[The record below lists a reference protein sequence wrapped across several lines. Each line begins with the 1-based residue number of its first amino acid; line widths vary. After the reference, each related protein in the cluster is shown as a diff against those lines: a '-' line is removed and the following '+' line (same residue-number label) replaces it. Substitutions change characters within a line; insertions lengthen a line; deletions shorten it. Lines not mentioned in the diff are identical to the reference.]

1 MNKRN
6 KRIISVIAII
16 MALLMLIGL
25 VVSVLPVRAYADD
38 DDDVESI
45 QEQIDTLQGQK
56 DELAGKSEKSRE
68 KLERLREEQSALI
81 EQKAALEER
90 ASFITEQMRLTDE
103 QISLYRGL
111 IEKKQEEV
119 DAARELELRQLER
132 YRTRVRAMEENG
144 GLDVLALLLNVRS
157 FSDLLSAIEDIR
169 DIMKSDKRLEDDYI
183 AAREEHER
191 VKAEYEAE
199 KAKYEDKMSELESE
213 QEALEQE
220 IEESEALILEL
231 AEEIETTEAEYEA
244 AMAAEAAAASSI
256 LYFIVQLNAA
266 QQAASQPKP
275 AEQPS
280 QPDPGDAPA
289 QEPTE
294 QPAEQPSQPDPGDA
308 PAQQPAEQPAEQP
321 SQPDPGDTPAQQPT
335 EQPAGQPSQPDPGD
349 TPAQQPAEQP
359 SQPDPGDT
367 VAQEPGPGDPGYQ
380 QPSVGAA
387 TGTLI
392 WPVPGCYSVSSPYG
406 YRTDPFTGQTRYH
419 SGMDID
425 GYGHDG
431 GAIVAC
437 DGGTVVAAAYS
448 DGYGNYIIIDHG
460 NGVQTLYAHMSG
472 FAVGYGSVVSQGQ
485 TIGYLGMTGRATG
498 VHCHL
503 EVFINKERVDPA
515 GYVG

>member
-289 QEPTE
+289 Q
-294 QPAEQPSQPDPGDA
+294 
-308 PAQQPAEQPAEQP
+308 QPAEQPAEQP
-321 SQPDPGDTPAQQPT
+321 SQPDPGDTPAQQPA
-335 EQPAGQPSQPDPGD
+335 E
-349 TPAQQPAEQP
+349 QPAEQP

-503 EVFINKERVDPA
+503 EVFINSQRVDPA

>member
-1 MNKRN
+1 MSK
-6 KRIISVIAII
+6 KFVRILCLVLC
-16 MALLMLIGL
+16 LLLLVGL
-25 VVSVLPVRAYADD
+25 VAYVMPAAFAVTQAEIDKLEEERDRIRAEQADL
-38 DDDVESI
+38 

-280 QPDPGDAPA
+280 QPDPGD
-289 QEPTE
+289 
-294 QPAEQPSQPDPGDA
+294 
-308 PAQQPAEQPAEQP
+308 
-321 SQPDPGDTPAQQPT
+321 TPAQQPT
-335 EQPAGQPSQPDPGD
+335 EQPAG
-349 TPAQQPAEQP
+349 QP